1 MTITAEEFF
10 KKLKAIERPKKID
23 ILKKI
28 AVFCHKEYNANSNWN
43 SWAFKNFLWS
53 EWKIVSDKQLYL
65 IGNAKVLLDSQT
77 IAHVEVF
84 CGFIPSFSLI
94 PEIRITGT
102 IFDLR
107 TGKIKEIAMCKE
119 YSDPDNGYCS
129 GFGISDKQEEIN
141 FIRDKTSEIAEAISN
156 FIKTITC

>member
-1 MTITAEEFF
+1 MTTAEEFF
-10 KKLKAIERPKKID
+10 KKSEAIERSKKID

-28 AVFCHKEYNANSNWN
+28 AAFCYKEYNANSDWS

-53 EWKIVSDKQLYL
+53 EWEVRQTYL
-65 IGNAKVLLDSQT
+65 IGNAKVLLDNQT

-94 PEIRITGT
+94 PEIKVTGT

-107 TGKIKEIAMCKE
+107 TGKIKKMAMCKE
-119 YSDPDNGYCS
+119 YGDPDNGYYS

-141 FIRDKTSEIAEAISN
+141 FIRNKTSEIAKAISN